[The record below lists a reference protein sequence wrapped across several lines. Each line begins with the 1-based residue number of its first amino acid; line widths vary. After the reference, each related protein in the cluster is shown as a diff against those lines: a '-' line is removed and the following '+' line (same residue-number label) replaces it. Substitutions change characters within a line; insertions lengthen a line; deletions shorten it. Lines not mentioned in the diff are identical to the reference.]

1 MGPSGHAPPSA
12 AARAEPAPAG
22 TIHGLLAARGASDP
36 EAAAILSPGRTDL
49 SVGALTRQLNEI
61 REFLNG
67 RGLGRGDR
75 VAVLAGLGPEA
86 AVAAL
91 GVAGSAVC
99 IPINPLAPA
108 ELDAALTETSAE
120 ALLAPTGAEAPV
132 REAADRHGLALLEGT
147 VSPGAEAGRFD
158 LAGGEAGTATHPGP
172 AEEDD
177 VALVLRTSGT
187 TSKPKLVPSTHRQ
200 LLARAEKT
208 SLLLGVTA
216 GDRSLCPMPL
226 CYAHGLY
233 SGLITPLAAGGSAIL
248 PPQFDEA
255 TFLRCLRQLSPTWY
269 TAGATHHQ
277 AILGWLSRATAGVPA
292 HSLRFARSGA
302 ASLPR
307 ATREE
312 LEALLGV
319 PVVEAYSSSETGII
333 TANPPHGH
341 RKPGSVGLSTEPD
354 FEVRDE
360 HGSPAPPGVPGE
372 VLVRGAGVFSGY
384 EGDEELNR
392 RSFSDGWFRI
402 GDLAVVDEDGYL
414 TLAGRIDD
422 VINRGGEK
430 VSPVEVE
437 RVLLERHEVAEA
449 VVFPVPHPSLGAEVA
464 AAVRLTPGSSTGE
477 ADLHRFLAQRLARFK
492 VPRRIV
498 VVSELPKG
506 PTGKPVR
513 AELAERLG
521 LTGETGDRPEHERAG
536 PLEEILA
543 GFWGE
548 ALERGDVRPDD
559 DFFQLG
565 GDSLSAVELLAALEA
580 ELHVGLGLDDLI
592 EAPTPRRLAR
602 SMVRGSYLDA
612 HRPEAG
618 RDAIG
623 VNTTGGRPP
632 LFAVGGRPGYALRT
646 LLVGRAVD
654 PEQPVFGLQP
664 PGMDWQDA
672 GIRTIPQIA
681 AHYLGLVRAV
691 QPAGPYRLLGI
702 SFGGLVVFEMAV
714 QLEDA
719 GEEVEFLALVDTE
732 PASCSWDGRAD
743 VAPAPTAEA
752 DDETPDRALGPIAAA
767 GTRVAAVH
775 IEARQSYVIRSR
787 IRGELDL
794 LQLHRR
800 GSHRPAGPAATLGG
814 GDHGALPAV
823 RPPRASRQGRPRA
836 PVLGAEGRPAL
847 MSRGG
852 TSARARPS
860 RRLRPRVHPG
870 GIARQRDH
878 SRRRGVGV
886 PGRTGSH
893 ERPRPFDQAGE
904 GQAAGAGLGRRRR
917 QAAGRRDGG
926 RVRGRPLRRLLD
938 MRGPEREPGAT
949 TFLPRAEVRRVSHE
963 AGVAGGGARR
973 PDAQDLRAG
982 PRRPSVRA
990 QPVTLSSLARISS
1003 ASAFIPLIGR
1013 TITISSLMSPS
1024 SPNRRMSMPSS
1035 SRPFTSALNMSAATS
1050 PSSTWSV

>member
-548 ALERGDVRPDD
+548 ALERRDVRPDD

-787 IRGELDL
+787 IRGELTFFSCTGEGVIA
-794 LQLHRR
+794 RR
-800 GSHRPAGPAATLGG
+800 DR
-814 GDHGALPAV
+814 
-823 RPPRASRQGRPRA
+823 
-836 PVLGAEGRPAL
+836 
-847 MSRGG
+847 
-852 TSARARPS
+852 
-860 RRLRPRVHPG
+860 RRLWAEATTGRFRLFGLPG
-870 GIARQRDH
+870 LHAKVDREPQFSALRDALR
-878 SRRRGVGV
+878 SCLVGV
-886 PGRTGSH
+886 PPPGLDPGDVFDRAYILEGSPGS
-893 ERPRPFDQAGE
+893 ETI
-904 GQAAGAGLGRRRR
+904 
-917 QAAGRRDGG
+917 RDGG
-926 RVRGRPLRRLLD
+926 GSVFRVEQGAMNGRVRSIRPARGRLLV
-938 MRGPEREPGAT
+938 RGWA
-949 TFLPRAEVRRVSHE
+949 A
-963 AGVAGGGARR
+963 
-973 PDAQDLRAG
+973 DADRQRAG
-982 PRRPSVRA
+982 ETVVAFVDGRYAGYSTCGVPSENLERRH
-990 QPVTLSSLARISS
+990 
-1003 ASAFIPLIGR
+1003 
-1013 TITISSLMSPS
+1013 S
-1024 SPNRRMSMPSS
+1024 SPGLRYAGFRMRLELPAGEQDAPTP
-1035 SRPFTSALNMSAATS
+1035 RIFALGRDGRASELS
-1050 PSSTWSV
+1050 P